1 MNAETKRKSKVE
13 EVRELNQE
21 AKAQLLCEVAEKAEG
36 KERQEMAQTAHV
48 AEQLKEEIYQHI
60 DEPSY

>member
-1 MNAETKRKSKVE
+1 MESEGKRKSRVE
-13 EVRELNQE
+13 EVQELNHE

-36 KERQEMAQTAHV
+36 KQRQEDAQTAHV